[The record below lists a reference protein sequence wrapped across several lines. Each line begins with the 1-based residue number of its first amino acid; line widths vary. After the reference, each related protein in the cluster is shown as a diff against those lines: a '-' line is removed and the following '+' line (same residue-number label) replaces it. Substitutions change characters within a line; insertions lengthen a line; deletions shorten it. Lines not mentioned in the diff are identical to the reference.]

1 MLPINYVPHIP
12 FSSFKWQWA
21 SVQCTEGLND
31 PVILLGVLSKMN
43 MFDGTSKYSST
54 EFALELKKLED
65 DLEDSVNIN
74 LSGRGGSRNL
84 IRNSGQY
91 WRAVDLIDSSK
102 GKGVISLTPFGKAVA
117 TGDISQSEFAAITI
131 KTLSLPNPKIQT
143 EDQCRLWQTFHL
155 NIHPLMLIL
164 DILQELKK
172 TSKECAYITVYELI
186 KIVIPLSS
194 NHATIPEYAQFI
206 QANREGIIDVSSW
219 PNCCPGANDQ
229 RMAREF
235 LLFLRYY
242 GYLIDK
248 KESNRLSEKYFLN
261 DTLVDEIDALRSI
274 DNVVTPSA
282 AITNNQ
288 IVDIVGEIERKRV
301 MTSRL
306 SRPNQSKFRHN
317 ILTSYGGECILTGV
331 KMPEVLEAAHIK
343 PVEYSGN
350 DSIGNGLCLRL
361 DMHQLFDTGHL
372 QISPKGEIKLSSRAF
387 EEYGSVIPRSIDL
400 PDFVNKDY
408 VRWRWDNYRG
418 I

>member
-1 MLPINYVPHIP
+1 MLPINYVPRIP
-12 FSSFKWQWA
+12 FSTFKWQWA

-43 MFDGTSKYSST
+43 MFDGVSKYSSV
-54 EFALELKKLED
+54 EFASELKKLED
-65 DLEDSVNIN
+65 DLEDSVGIN

-91 WRAVDLIDSSK
+91 WKAVDLIDSSK

-117 TGDISQSEFAAITI
+117 TGNVSQSEFAAITI
-131 KTLSLPNPKIQT
+131 KTLTLPNPRIQD

-155 NIHPLMLIL
+155 EIHPLMLIL

-172 TSKECAYITVYELI
+172 ASDTSAYLTAYELI

-194 NHATIPEYAQFI
+194 NHATIPDYAQFI
-206 QANREGIIDVSSW
+206 LAYRAGTIDISSW

-235 LLFLRYY
+235 LLFLRHY
-242 GYLIDK
+242 GYLTV
-248 KESNRLSEKYFLN
+248 KEEKSRLYEKYFLN
-261 DTLVDEIDALRSI
+261 NVLNDEIDALRSI
-274 DNVVTPSA
+274 DNVFTTTV

-301 MTSRL
+301 ITTKL
-306 SRPNQSKFRHN
+306 SRPYQARFRRN
-317 ILTSYGGECILTGV
+317 ILNSYGSECILTGV

-343 PVEYSGN
+343 PVEYAGN

-372 QISPKGEIKLSSRAF
+372 QISPQGDIKLSARAF
-387 EEYGSVIPRSIDL
+387 EEYGTIIPRSIDL
-400 PDFVNKDY
+400 PDFVNKEY

>member
-1 MLPINYVPHIP
+1 MLPIDYIPHIP
-12 FSSFKWQWA
+12 FPSFKWQWA

-43 MFDGTSKYSST
+43 MFDGTTKYSST
-54 EFALELKKLED
+54 EFAAELKKLED
-65 DLEDSVNIN
+65 DIEDTISIN

-117 TGDISQSEFAAITI
+117 TGDVSQSEFAAITV
-131 KTLSLPNPKIQT
+131 KTLSLPNPRIQN
-143 EDQCRLWQTFHL
+143 EEQCLLWQTYHL
-155 NIHPLMLIL
+155 EIHPLMLIL
-164 DILQELKK
+164 DILQELRKA
-172 TSKECAYITVYELI
+172 SEESAFITVYELI

-194 NHATIPEYAQFI
+194 NHATLSDYAQFI
-206 QANREGIIDVSSW
+206 LAYRSGTIDLSLW

-235 LLFLRYY
+235 LLFLRHY
-242 GYLIDK
+242 GYLRVEEEK
-248 KESNRLSEKYFLN
+248 TRLSEKYVLN
-261 DTLVDEIDALRSI
+261 DTLIDEIAALRSVN
-274 DNVVTPSA
+274 NVYTPSA
-282 AITNNQ
+282 AITNSQ
-288 IVDIVGEIERKRV
+288 IVDIVGEIDRKRV
-301 MTSRL
+301 ITTRL
-306 SRPNQSKFRHN
+306 SRPYQARFRRN
-317 ILTSYGGECILTGV
+317 ILKSFGSECILTGV

-343 PVEYSGN
+343 PVEYAGN

-372 QISPKGEIKLSSRAF
+372 QISPQGDIKLSSRAF